1 MQIVTETEA
10 ETEAAPGVMQG
21 DLWSR
26 CLADAASKRRG
37 GQSLGRET
45 TGREVK
51 VLQENRR
58 HTEMQDADAETQ
70 AD

>member
-45 TGREVK
+45 TGREV
-51 VLQENRR
+51 VGDSIQP
-58 HTEMQDADAETQ
+58 
-70 AD
+70 